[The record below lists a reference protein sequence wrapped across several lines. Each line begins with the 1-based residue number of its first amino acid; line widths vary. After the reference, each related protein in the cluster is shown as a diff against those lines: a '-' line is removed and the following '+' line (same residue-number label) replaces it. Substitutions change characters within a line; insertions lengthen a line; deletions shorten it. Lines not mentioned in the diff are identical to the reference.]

1 MDLKEF
7 EIYLKDFVPRY
18 KTVDN
23 LMKIAAYIQGKDF
36 SFYRRFSLMRKYYF
50 EVYGLDKSC
59 FVFRFVMHDYLKEYF
74 TAFAKVYGTEYI
86 DTINEHFGA

>member
-7 EIYLKDFVPRY
+7 ETYLKNFVPKH

-36 SFYRRFSLMRKYYF
+36 SFYRRFSLMREFYF
-50 EVYGLDKSC
+50 DVYGLDKSC
-59 FVFRFVMHDYLKEYF
+59 LAFRFAMYDFLKEYF
-74 TAFAKVYGTEYI
+74 TIFAEIYGTKYI
-86 DTINEHFGA
+86 ETINNHFRA

>member
-7 EIYLKDFVPRY
+7 EIYLRNFVPKY

-23 LMKIAAYIQGKDF
+23 LIKIAAYIQGKDF
-36 SFYRRFSLMRKYYF
+36 TFYERFVEIRKYYF

-86 DTINEHFGA
+86 DAINKHFRA